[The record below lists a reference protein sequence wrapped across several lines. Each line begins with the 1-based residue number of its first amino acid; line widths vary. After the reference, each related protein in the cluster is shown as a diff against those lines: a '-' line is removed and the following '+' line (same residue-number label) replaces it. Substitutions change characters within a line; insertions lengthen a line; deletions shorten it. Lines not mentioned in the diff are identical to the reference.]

1 MELNDDIYDDKAA
14 WQEAQIAQDKAIEQQ
29 REKARKK
36 RARAARKA
44 QRKLE
49 RLYQALSEQEA
60 LSDFEQAFGQ
70 SVLERLNKYDA
81 AFCDLE
87 KGRADQALSYGQKS
101 VLAAMQKK
109 LKDLERQPASDHNTA
124 SHHYTASRHDS
135 APEIS
140 QGHAITPRKPQSG
153 LARKLTQPNTISSRV
168 EDSKFQPR
176 NTPSMQ
182 PCHHGKD
189 NKDGPEIASEIIS
202 EATNVTSLSEFRK
215 SRRA

>member
-1 MELNDDIYDDKAA
+1 MELNDDIYNNKAA

-124 SHHYTASRHDS
+124 SHHDTS
-135 APEIS
+135 PEIS
-140 QGHAITPRKPQSG
+140 QGHDTTPRKTSSV
-153 LARKLTQPNTISSRV
+153 QP
-168 EDSKFQPR
+168 F
-176 NTPSMQ
+176 
-182 PCHHGKD
+182 HHGKD
-189 NKDGPEIASEIIS
+189 NKDEPEITSETIS
-202 EATNVTSLSEFRK
+202 KADNVTSLSEFRK

>member
-109 LKDLERQPASDHNTA
+109 LKDLERQPASDHNTV
-124 SHHYTASRHDS
+124 SRHDP

-140 QGHAITPRKPQSG
+140 QGHDITS
-153 LARKLTQPNTISSRV
+153 
-168 EDSKFQPR
+168 R

-202 EATNVTSLSEFRK
+202 EAMSETTNVTSLSEFRK

>member
-14 WQEAQIAQDKAIEQQ
+14 WQEAQIAQDRAIEQQ

-49 RLYQALSEQEA
+49 RLYQALSDQEA

-124 SHHYTASRHDS
+124 SCHDS

-140 QGHAITPRKPQSG
+140 QRYDIA
-153 LARKLTQPNTISSRV
+153 
-168 EDSKFQPR
+168 PR
-176 NTPSMQ
+176 NSPTMQ
-182 PCHHGKD
+182 PCHDDKD
-189 NKDGPEIASEIIS
+189 NMDKPEITSK
-202 EATNVTSLSEFRK
+202 ATNVTSLSEFRK
-215 SRRA
+215 SRRT